1 VIQQYAMG
9 MVKAV
14 QRNPDAYPKGALDAY
29 AKMVVKAM
37 AANINA
43 ARNSA

>member
-1 VIQQYAMG
+1 MAT
-9 MVKAV
+9 VKDI
-14 QRNPDAYPKGALDAY
+14 RRHPEAYPPGALEAY
-29 AKMVVKAM
+29 TKMVVKAM